1 MKEGDS
7 MSFDTFDEGINPGV
21 MRSKNEIRILIC
33 YLIKSVKAPVS
44 KELILESLQKDGL
57 ANYFEASACF
67 DDLVKNRHITVNDNN
82 KYILTEDGM
91 MIATQ
96 LEDSLAYTVKEKA
109 FHCVMMLLEEEKTER
124 ENKVEIVKNERGY
137 NVKCSITSEGL
148 TILSLEFYVPDYE
161 QAKLVKKNFRK
172 NPELLY
178 KTTISVLS
186 KQKDLLTDTLKDLE
200 MLS

>member
-1 MKEGDS
+1 
-7 MSFDTFDEGINPGV
+7 MSFDTFDEGINPGG

-82 KYILTEDGM
+82 KYILTEGGM

>member
-1 MKEGDS
+1 
-7 MSFDTFDEGINPGV
+7 MSFDTFDEGINPGG

-82 KYILTEDGM
+82 KYTLTEDGM

-109 FHCVMMLLEEEKTER
+109 FHCVMMLLEKEKTER

>member
-1 MKEGDS
+1 
-7 MSFDTFDEGINPGV
+7 MSFDTFDEGINPGG

-67 DDLVKNRHITVNDNN
+67 DDLVKNRHITVNGNN

-137 NVKCSITSEGL
+137 NVKCSIISEGL

>member
-1 MKEGDS
+1 
-7 MSFDTFDEGINPGV
+7 MSFDTFDEGINPGG

-67 DDLVKNRHITVNDNN
+67 DDLVKNRHIAVNGNN

>member
-1 MKEGDS
+1 
-7 MSFDTFDEGINPGV
+7 MSFDTFDEGINPGG

-82 KYILTEDGM
+82 KYTLTEDGM

>member
-1 MKEGDS
+1 
-7 MSFDTFDEGINPGV
+7 MSFDTFDEGINPGG

-67 DDLVKNRHITVNDNN
+67 DDLVKNRHITVNVNN
-82 KYILTEDGM
+82 KYTLTEDGR

-109 FHCVMMLLEEEKTER
+109 FHCVMMLLEKEKTER

-137 NVKCSITSEGL
+137 NVKCSITSEEL

>member
-1 MKEGDS
+1 
-7 MSFDTFDEGINPGV
+7 MSFDTFDEGINPGG

-67 DDLVKNRHITVNDNN
+67 DDLVKNRHITVNGSN
-82 KYILTEDGM
+82 KYTLTEDGM

-137 NVKCSITSEGL
+137 NVKCSITSEEL

>member
-1 MKEGDS
+1 
-7 MSFDTFDEGINPGV
+7 MSFDTFDEGINPGG

-67 DDLVKNRHITVNDNN
+67 DDLLKNRHIKLTDGN
-82 KYILTEDGM
+82 KYSLTEDGM

-178 KTTISVLS
+178 KTTIAVLS
-186 KQKDLLTDTLKDLE
+186 KQKDILTDTLKDLE

>member
-1 MKEGDS
+1 
-7 MSFDTFDEGINPGV
+7 MSFDTFDEGINPGG

-67 DDLVKNRHITVNDNN
+67 DDLVRNRHITVNDNN
-82 KYILTEDGM
+82 KYTLTEDGM

-137 NVKCSITSEGL
+137 NVKCSIISEGL

>member
-1 MKEGDS
+1 
-7 MSFDTFDEGINPGV
+7 MSFDTFDEGINPGG

-67 DDLVKNRHITVNDNN
+67 DDLVKNRHITINDNN
-82 KYILTEDGM
+82 KYTLTEDGM

-109 FHCVMMLLEEEKTER
+109 FHCVMMLLEKEKTER

>member
-1 MKEGDS
+1 MEEGDS
-7 MSFDTFDEGINPGV
+7 MSFDTFDEGINPGG

-44 KELILESLQKDGL
+44 KELISESLQKDGL

-67 DDLVKNRHITVNDNN
+67 DDLVKNRHITVNGNN
-82 KYILTEDGM
+82 KYTLTEDGM

-137 NVKCSITSEGL
+137 NVKCSIISEGL

>member
-1 MKEGDS
+1 
-7 MSFDTFDEGINPGV
+7 MSFDTFDEGINPGG

-67 DDLVKNRHITVNDNN
+67 DDLVKNRHITVNGNN
-82 KYILTEDGM
+82 KYTLTEDGM

-96 LEDSLAYTVKEKA
+96 LEDSLAYTVKEK
-109 FHCVMMLLEEEKTER
+109 EKTER

-137 NVKCSITSEGL
+137 NVKCSITSEEL

>member
-1 MKEGDS
+1 
-7 MSFDTFDEGINPGV
+7 
-21 MRSKNEIRILIC
+21 
-33 YLIKSVKAPVS
+33 
-44 KELILESLQKDGL
+44 
-57 ANYFEASACF
+57 
-67 DDLVKNRHITVNDNN
+67 
-82 KYILTEDGM
+82 
-91 MIATQ
+91 
-96 LEDSLAYTVKEKA
+96 
-109 FHCVMMLLEEEKTER
+109 MMLLEKEKTER

-137 NVKCSITSEGL
+137 NVKCSITSEEL

>member
-1 MKEGDS
+1 
-7 MSFDTFDEGINPGV
+7 MSFDTFDEGINPGG

-67 DDLVKNRHITVNDNN
+67 DDLVINRHITVNGNN
-82 KYILTEDGM
+82 KYTLTEDGM

-109 FHCVMMLLEEEKTER
+109 FHCVMMLLEKEKTER

>member
-1 MKEGDS
+1 MEEGDS
-7 MSFDTFDEGINPGV
+7 MSFDTFDEGINPGG

-124 ENKVEIVKNERGY
+124 ENKVEIVKNEIEPIMKNVGY
-137 NVKCSITSEGL
+137 EIESEIKGDKIL
-148 TILSLEFYVPDYE
+148 TRYF
-161 QAKLVKKNFRK
+161 
-172 NPELLY
+172 
-178 KTTISVLS
+178 
-186 KQKDLLTDTLKDLE
+186 
-200 MLS
+200 

>member
-1 MKEGDS
+1 
-7 MSFDTFDEGINPGV
+7 MSFDTFDEGINPGG

-33 YLIKSVKAPVS
+33 YLIKSVKSPIS

-67 DDLVKNRHITVNDNN
+67 DDLLKNKHLSVNQDN
-82 KYILTEDGM
+82 KYSLTPGGM

-109 FHCVMMLLEEEKTER
+109 FHCVMMLLEKEKAEK
-124 ENKVEIVKNERGY
+124 ENKVEIVKNEKGY
-137 NVKCSITSEGL
+137 NVKCSITSEGM

-186 KQKDLLTDTLKDLE
+186 KQKDLLSDTLRDLE
-200 MLS
+200 LLS

>member
-1 MKEGDS
+1 
-7 MSFDTFDEGINPGV
+7 MSFDTFDEGINPGG

>member
-1 MKEGDS
+1 
-7 MSFDTFDEGINPGV
+7 MSFDTFDEGINPGG

-124 ENKVEIVKNERGY
+124 ENKVKIVKNERGY

>member
-1 MKEGDS
+1 
-7 MSFDTFDEGINPGV
+7 MSFDTFDEGINPGG

-67 DDLVKNRHITVNDNN
+67 DDLVKNRHITVNCNN
-82 KYILTEDGM
+82 KYTLTEDGM

-109 FHCVMMLLEEEKTER
+109 FHCVMMLLEKEKTER

>member
-1 MKEGDS
+1 
-7 MSFDTFDEGINPGV
+7 MSFDTFDEGINPGG

-82 KYILTEDGM
+82 KYTLTEDGM

-109 FHCVMMLLEEEKTER
+109 FHCVMMLLEKEKTER

-137 NVKCSITSEGL
+137 NVKCSITSEEL

>member
-1 MKEGDS
+1 
-7 MSFDTFDEGINPGV
+7 MSFDTFDEGINPGG

-67 DDLVKNRHITVNDNN
+67 DDLVKNRHITVNGNN

-109 FHCVMMLLEEEKTER
+109 FHCVMMLLEKEKTER

-137 NVKCSITSEGL
+137 NVKCSITSEEL

>member
-1 MKEGDS
+1 
-7 MSFDTFDEGINPGV
+7 MSFDTFDEGINPGG

-67 DDLVKNRHITVNDNN
+67 DDLVKNRHITVNGNN
-82 KYILTEDGM
+82 KYTLTEDGM

-137 NVKCSITSEGL
+137 NVKCSIISEGL
-148 TILSLEFYVPDYE
+148 TILSLEFYVE
-161 QAKLVKKNFRK
+161 VGFR
-172 NPELLY
+172 
-178 KTTISVLS
+178 
-186 KQKDLLTDTLKDLE
+186 Q
-200 MLS
+200 

>member
-1 MKEGDS
+1 
-7 MSFDTFDEGINPGV
+7 MSFDTFDEGINPGG

-67 DDLVKNRHITVNDNN
+67 DDLVKNRHITVNG
-82 KYILTEDGM
+82 K
-91 MIATQ
+91 

-109 FHCVMMLLEEEKTER
+109 FHCVMMLLEKEKTER

>member
-1 MKEGDS
+1 MA
-7 MSFDTFDEGINPGV
+7 FDTFDEGINPGG

>member
-1 MKEGDS
+1 
-7 MSFDTFDEGINPGV
+7 MSFDTFDEGINPGG

-67 DDLVKNRHITVNDNN
+67 DDLVKNRHITVNCNN
-82 KYILTEDGM
+82 KYTLTEDGM

-109 FHCVMMLLEEEKTER
+109 FHCVMMLLEKEKTER

-137 NVKCSITSEGL
+137 NVKCSIISEGL

>member
-1 MKEGDS
+1 
-7 MSFDTFDEGINPGV
+7 MSFDTFDEGINPGG

-82 KYILTEDGM
+82 KYTLTEDGM

-137 NVKCSITSEGL
+137 NVKCSIISEGL

>member
-1 MKEGDS
+1 
-7 MSFDTFDEGINPGV
+7 MSFDTFDEGINPGG

-33 YLIKSVKAPVS
+33 YLIKSVKAPIS

-67 DDLVKNRHITVNDNN
+67 DDLLKNKHISINEDN
-82 KYILTEDGM
+82 KYSLTPGGM

-109 FHCVMMLLEEEKTER
+109 FHCVMMLLEKEKAEK
-124 ENKVEIVKNERGY
+124 ENKVDIVKNEKGY
-137 NVKCSITSEGL
+137 NVKCSITSEGM

-186 KQKDLLTDTLKDLE
+186 KQKDLLSDTLRDLE
-200 MLS
+200 LLS

>member
-1 MKEGDS
+1 
-7 MSFDTFDEGINPGV
+7 MSFDTFDEGINPGG

-109 FHCVMMLLEEEKTER
+109 FHCVMMLLEEERTER

>member
-1 MKEGDS
+1 
-7 MSFDTFDEGINPGV
+7 MSFDTFDEGINPGG

-67 DDLVKNRHITVNDNN
+67 DDLIKNRHITVNGNN

-124 ENKVEIVKNERGY
+124 ENKVEIIKNERGY
-137 NVKCSITSEGL
+137 NVKCSIISEGL

>member
-1 MKEGDS
+1 
-7 MSFDTFDEGINPGV
+7 MSFDTFDEGINPGG

-67 DDLVKNRHITVNDNN
+67 DDLVKNRHITVNCNN
-82 KYILTEDGM
+82 KYTLTEDGM

>member
-1 MKEGDS
+1 
-7 MSFDTFDEGINPGV
+7 MSFDTFDEGINPGG

-33 YLIKSVKAPVS
+33 YLIKSLKAPVS

>member
-1 MKEGDS
+1 
-7 MSFDTFDEGINPGV
+7 MSFDTFDEGINPGG

-82 KYILTEDGM
+82 KYALTEDGM

-109 FHCVMMLLEEEKTER
+109 FHCVMMLLEKEKTER

>member
-1 MKEGDS
+1 
-7 MSFDTFDEGINPGV
+7 MSFDTFDEGINPGG

-137 NVKCSITSEGL
+137 NVKCSITSEVL

>member
-1 MKEGDS
+1 
-7 MSFDTFDEGINPGV
+7 MSFDTFDEGINPGG

-67 DDLVKNRHITVNDNN
+67 DDLVKNRNITVNGNN
-82 KYILTEDGM
+82 KYTLTEDGM

-137 NVKCSITSEGL
+137 NVKCSIISEGL

>member
-1 MKEGDS
+1 
-7 MSFDTFDEGINPGV
+7 MSFDTFDEGINPGG

-33 YLIKSVKAPVS
+33 YLIKSVKTPIS

-67 DDLVKNRHITVNDNN
+67 DDLLKNKHLSVNKDN
-82 KYILTEDGM
+82 KYTLTPGGM

-109 FHCVMMLLEEEKTER
+109 FHCVMMLLEKEKSEK
-124 ENKVEIVKNERGY
+124 ENKVDIVKNEKGY
-137 NVKCSITSEGL
+137 NVKCSITSEGM

-161 QAKLVKKNFRK
+161 QTKLVKKNFRK

-186 KQKDLLTDTLKDLE
+186 KQKDLLSDTLRDLE
-200 MLS
+200 LLS

>member
-1 MKEGDS
+1 
-7 MSFDTFDEGINPGV
+7 MSFDTFDEGINPGG

-57 ANYFEASACF
+57 ANYFESSACF